1 MTLKQIYD
9 LAVKMGIKAD
19 LRGEARV
26 KKLLLRAKDKY
37 QKLDEK
43 KKKEFDSEKLS
54 NPYADTRVLIETS
67 KPIKKVLAGIDIA
80 GAELFLADRLKVDL
94 IISHH
99 PMGKALAALDEV
111 MHLQAEVL
119 EGYGVPINIAESLL
133 KVRMSEV
140 SRSVSPANHN
150 RIVDD
155 ARYLGIGLM
164 SAHTVCDNM
173 VATFLKR
180 EIEKRK
186 FEYVGEAMDFL
197 KTIPEYREAIKINA
211 GPQLFSG
218 SEENR
223 SGRIAVTEITGG
235 TEGSPKIYEK
245 MAQAGIG
252 TIIAMHLS
260 EKHKEEAEAAHIN
273 AIIAGHI
280 SSDSIGMN
288 LFLDEIEK
296 MGIEVFPCSGL
307 IRVKRFKKRQ

>member
-1 MTLKQIYD
+1 MTLQQIYD
-9 LAVKMGIKAD
+9 LAVKMGAKAD

-26 KKLLLRAKDKY
+26 RKLLLRTKEKY

-43 KKKEFDSEKLS
+43 KKKEFDSEKLV
-54 NPYADTRVLIETS
+54 NPYSDTRILLETA
-67 KPIKKVLAGIDIA
+67 KPIKKILAGIDIA
-80 GAELFLADRLKVDL
+80 GAELFLADRFSVDL

-99 PMGKALAALDEV
+99 PLGKALAALDEV
-111 MHLQAEVL
+111 MHLQAEIL

-133 KVRMSEV
+133 KVRISEV

-150 RIVDD
+150 RIVD
-155 ARYLGIGLM
+155 AVKYLNIGLM
-164 SAHTVCDNM
+164 SAHTVCDNL
-173 VATFLKR
+173 VANFLKK

-186 FEYVGEAMDFL
+186 FEYVGEIMDFL
-197 KTIPEYREAIKINA
+197 KTIPEYQEAIKINA
-211 GPQLFSG
+211 GPRLFSG

-223 SGRIAVTEITGG
+223 SGRIALTEITGG

-273 AIIAGHI
+273 TIVAGHI

-288 LFLDEIEK
+288 LFLDELEK
-296 MGIEVFPCSGL
+296 KGIKVYPCSGL
-307 IRVKRFKKRQ
+307 IRVKRFKKK

>member
-9 LAVKMGIKAD
+9 LAVKMGMKAD
-19 LRGEARV
+19 LRGEVRV
-26 KKLLLRAKDKY
+26 KKLLLRAKEKY
-37 QKLDEK
+37 QKLEEK
-43 KKKEFDSEKLS
+43 KKKDFDLEKIV
-54 NPYADTRVLIETS
+54 NPYSDSRILIETQ

-80 GAELFLADRLKVDL
+80 GAELFLADRLDVDL

-99 PMGKALAALDEV
+99 PLGKALASLDEV

-119 EGYGVPINIAESLL
+119 EGYGVPINIAEGLL
-133 KVRMSEV
+133 QVRISEV

-155 ARYLGIGLM
+155 ARYLDVGLM
-164 SAHTVCDNM
+164 STHTVCDNL
-173 VATFLKR
+173 VATFLKW

-186 FEYVGEAMDFL
+186 FEYVGEVMDFL
-197 KTIPEYREAIKINA
+197 KTIPEYQEAIKINA
-211 GPQLFSG
+211 GPRLFSG
-218 SEENR
+218 NEENR
-223 SGRIAVTEITGG
+223 CGKIALTEITGG

-273 AIIAGHI
+273 TIIAGHI

-288 LFLDEIEK
+288 LFLDELEK
-296 MGIEVFPCSGL
+296 KGIKVYPCSGL
-307 IRVKRFKKRQ
+307 IRVKRFKKK